1 MKQADNIITIRRAD
15 ISKANEAFAYL
26 MAKSESI
33 LNDNAEK
40 LKKISA
46 TDLEAVSVDF
56 IQRACNDTPFRPEEV
71 KLISGHK
78 FPDICLEQFYGVEV
92 KSTIKDKWTS
102 TGSSIVEST
111 RIKDVDLI
119 YMLFGKLGGDMPQFR
134 IRPYADILSDIAVTH
149 SPRYLI
155 DMTLESGKSIF
166 DKMGTTYDEFR
177 TSKDMITKVRTY
189 HKAIAQKNG
198 KSEMPWWI
206 SPEET
211 ERTTSF
217 NIRLWSDLSIQE
229 KNYIQAM
236 AMILFPEAITPRPS
250 TIKYNNLSL
259 WLCSYYQ
266 VINHSIRDIFS
277 AGGQIN
283 YVNGEKL
290 PKPIPKIFKN
300 IIDLSPIVE
309 EILNEKSLDTQ
320 HLINEFNDSLLK
332 SPLSLY
338 EAWINQC
345 AVMANANNVKHFEEW
360 LRNRYT
366 LE

>member
-1 MKQADNIITIRRAD
+1 MTNTDNIITIRRAD

-26 MAKSESI
+26 MAKSEKI

-40 LKKISA
+40 LAKISA
-46 TDLEAVSVDF
+46 SDLETISVDY
-56 IQRACNDTPFRPEEV
+56 IQQACNDTPFRPEEI

-102 TGSSIVEST
+102 TGSSIVECT

-119 YMLFGKLGGDMPQFR
+119 YMLFGKLGGEIPEFK
-134 IRPYADILSDIAVTH
+134 IRPYADILCDIAVTH

-155 DMTLESGKSIF
+155 DMNLENGDSIF

-177 TSKDMITKVRTY
+177 TSQDMITKVRNY
-189 HKAIAQKNG
+189 HKAIARKNK

-206 SPEET
+206 SPEEV

-217 NIRLWSDLSIQE
+217 NIRLWNNLSINE
-229 KNYIQAM
+229 KKVIKAM
-236 AMILFPEAITPRPS
+236 AMILFPEALTPTPDS
-250 TIKYNNLSL
+250 TKYDNLSL

-283 YVNGEKL
+283 YVNDTKL
-290 PKPIPKIFKN
+290 GRPIPKIFKN

-309 EILNEKSLDTQ
+309 EVLAERSHDTL
-320 HLINEFNDSLLK
+320 HLIEEFNPSLLA
-332 SPLSLY
+332 SSSLY
-338 EAWINQC
+338 EAWIKQC
-345 AVMANANNVKHFEEW
+345 VKMANKYKVTDFEEW
-360 LRNRYT
+360 IRNRYI
-366 LE
+366 LK